1 MRALLILAA
10 IPLIEIALFIQVG
23 SLIGVWA
30 TIGLLLLSALLGV
43 LLARRQTREV
53 LRGMQAAAARGDDPS
68 DRIIDAFLVVV
79 AGGLLIVPGFL
90 TDALGLLLLLP
101 AVRAAL
107 LRGFGRRIARR
118 TVAFRFRGQAA
129 AGGESVIEGQS
140 EEIAYPR
147 APTHRPS
154 GWTLH

>member
-129 AGGESVIEGQS
+129 AGGESVIEGEY
-140 EEIAYPR
+140 EEIASPR

>member
-23 SLIGVWA
+23 GLIGVWA

-118 TVAFRFRGQAA
+118 TVAFRFRGRAA
-129 AGGESVIEGQS
+129 AGGESVIEGEY
-140 EEIAYPR
+140 EEIASPR